1 MGRDR
6 TPPAAAAA
14 AAAAAA
20 VASLKAYSLLTGT
33 DLLAPLFTY
42 LKSEKK
48 YVVRSACQNW
58 GCLMAPCSQIVVYAP
73 CERMDASLEDPSK
86 IDG

>member
-20 VASLKAYSLLTGT
+20 VASLKAYPLLTGI

-48 YVVRSACQNW
+48 YVVRSACQN
-58 GCLMAPCSQIVVYAP
+58 
-73 CERMDASLEDPSK
+73 
-86 IDG
+86 